1 MLDSNCEPNIMIL
14 AQVVFEIF
22 CSQACTDFTM
32 GKSEKG
38 DNSFIDLVSFTELEV
53 IFTLDTIYEANIMIL
68 VQMVL
73 KIFCSQT
80 YLSSPRLC
88 FFIVI

>member
-1 MLDSNCEPNIMIL
+1 MIL
-14 AQVVFEIF
+14 AQVVLEIF
-22 CSQACTDFTM
+22 CSQACTDFQW
-32 GKSEKG
+32 GSRKKG
-38 DNSFIDLVSFTELEV
+38 DNSFIDLVSFTETEV

-80 YLSSPRLC
+80 S
-88 FFIVI
+88 IG